1 MAGKIPQQF
10 IDDILARTDIVE
22 LVDARVTLKK
32 AGKDFQACCPF
43 HNEKTPSFTV
53 SQNKQFYHCFGCG
66 AHGSAIGFLMEYD
79 NLDFV
84 EAIQELADTLSLE
97 VPREDGGTFQRPTT
111 DTKALF
117 ALTELANDFYQKQLR
132 EHAQKQEAVDYLK
145 GRGLS
150 GQIAKRFALGFCADE
165 WRAIQT
171 ALGSD
176 EHKREQLVEVGL
188 LIKKGA
194 NDYYDRFRHRIMFP
208 IRDLRGRVMG
218 FGGRV
223 LDKQVNAAADSK
235 PAATQPKYLNSPET
249 PLFHKGKELYGF
261 YEACQSNRKLNQ
273 VLVVEGYMDVVA
285 LAQHGI
291 SYAVATLG
299 TATSVEHIER
309 LFRKVEDII
318 FCFDGDRAGRDAA
331 WRALEN
337 ALPTL
342 RDGRQIRFLFLP
354 DGEDPDTLVRQ
365 EGSER
370 FAQRIAQAN
379 TLSQYLF
386 DHLGQG
392 GDTNTID
399 GRARLAEAAKPLL
412 KKLPGGTFQQMMI
425 AELAQRTRIDVN
437 LLSID
442 ISGNTLKP
450 AQTANRYKAATIPR
464 TLGAQRGP
472 SLVRKTITVL
482 LHRPDLAKT
491 TENSTWLK
499 DVDQAGI
506 ILLTDLLELLHQ
518 HPHLS
523 TGGILEHWRD
533 TEHGRHLAKLAAQP
547 SLLDSDALAAEWDD
561 TLASLRKAAHEAQLD
576 KLEERDRLG
585 IASAEE
591 KAEIKRRYQALGQQK
606 D

>member
-10 IDDILARTDIVE
+10 IDDILARSDIVE
-22 LVDARVTLKK
+22 LIDARVTLKK
-32 AGKDFQACCPF
+32 AGKDFHACCPF

-53 SQNKQFYHCFGCG
+53 SQSKQFYHCFGCG
-66 AHGSAIGFLMEYD
+66 AHGTAIGFLMEYD

-84 EAIQELADTLSLE
+84 EAIQELADSLSLE
-97 VPREDGGTFQRPTT
+97 VPREDGGTMQRPST

-117 ALTELANDFYQKQLR
+117 ALTEQANDFYQKQLR
-132 EHAQKQEAVDYLK
+132 EHAQQQEAVDYLK

-165 WRAIQT
+165 WRAIHT
-171 ALGSD
+171 ALGKD
-176 EHKREQLVEVGL
+176 ERTREQLVEVGL
-188 LIKKGA
+188 LIKKNT

-208 IRDLRGRVMG
+208 IRDLRGRIIG
-218 FGGRV
+218 FGGRILGDDTQGSV
-223 LDKQVNAAADSK
+223 KAAGGK
-235 PAATQPKYLNSPET
+235 TPGAAQPKYLNSPET

-261 YEACQSNRKLNQ
+261 YEACQNNRKLNRI
-273 VLVVEGYMDVVA
+273 LVVEGYMDVVA
-285 LAQHGI
+285 LAQHNI

-337 ALPTL
+337 ALPAL
-342 RDGRQIRFLFLP
+342 HDGRQIRFLFLP
-354 DGEDPDTLVRQ
+354 DGEDPDTLVRK
-365 EGSER
+365 EGYEH
-370 FAQRIAQAN
+370 FEQRIAHAH

-386 DHLGQG
+386 DHLGS
-392 GDTNTID
+392 DVDASTID

-412 KKLPGGTFQQMMI
+412 KKLPNGTFQQMMI

-442 ISGNTLKP
+442 ICGDTVKS
-450 AQTANRYKAATIPR
+450 AQTNRRHKPT
-464 TLGAQRGP
+464 TTQRGP
-472 SLVRKTITVL
+472 SLVRKAITVL
-482 LHRPDLAKT
+482 LNRPDLAAT
-491 TENSTWLK
+491 TDNTDWLK
-499 DVDQAGI
+499 DIDQAGI
-506 ILLTDLLELLHQ
+506 VLLLDLLELLRQ

-523 TGGILEHWRD
+523 TAGILEHWRD
-533 TEHGRHLAKLAAQP
+533 IEHGKHLSKLAAQP
-547 SLLDSDALAAEWDD
+547 ALLESEALAAEWEDA
-561 TLASLRKAAHEAQLD
+561 LNRLSNAAKEAQLER
-576 KLEERDRLG
+576 LEERDRLG
-585 IASAEE
+585 IASVEE
-591 KAEIKRRYQALGQQK
+591 KAELKRRYQRLGQHK

>member
-22 LVDARVTLKK
+22 LIDARVTLKK

-117 ALTELANDFYQKQLR
+117 ALTELANDFYQIQLR
-132 EHAQKQEAVDYLK
+132 QHAQKQEAVDYLK

-176 EHKREQLVEVGL
+176 EGRREQLVEVGL
-188 LIKKGA
+188 LIKKSA

-208 IRDLRGRVMG
+208 IRDLRGRVVG

-223 LDKQVNAAADSK
+223 LGDG
-235 PAATQPKYLNSPET
+235 TPKYLNSPET

-261 YEACQSNRKLNQ
+261 YEACQSNRKLKK

-291 SYAVATLG
+291 TYAVATLG
-299 TATSVEHIER
+299 TATSVEHVER

-331 WRALEN
+331 WRALEH

-342 RDGRQIRFLFLP
+342 REGRQIRFLFLP

-365 EGSER
+365 EGYER
-370 FAQRIAQAN
+370 FSQRIAQAN

-386 DHLGQG
+386 DHLGK
-392 GDTNTID
+392 DTDASTID

-442 ISGNTLKP
+442 ISGNTVKP
-450 AQTANRYKAATIPR
+450 TQTANRYTAT
-464 TLGAQRGP
+464 TNQRGP

-491 TENSTWLK
+491 TENGAWLK
-499 DVDQAGI
+499 DIDQAGI
-506 ILLTDLLELLHQ
+506 ILLIDLLELLHQ

-533 TEHGRHLAKLAAQP
+533 TEHGRHLSKLAAQP
-547 SLLDSDALAAEWDD
+547 SLLGSDALAAEWSD
-561 TLASLRKAAHEAQLD
+561 TLSRLRKTANEAQLER
-576 KLEERDRLG
+576 LEERDRLG
-585 IASAEE
+585 IANAEE
-591 KAEIKRRYQALGQQK
+591 KAEIKRRYQKLGQHK

>member
-22 LVDARVTLKK
+22 LIDARVTLKK
-32 AGKDFQACCPF
+32 AGKDFHACCPF

-84 EAIQELADTLSLE
+84 EAIQELADSLSLD
-97 VPREDGGTFQRPTT
+97 VPREDGGTFQRPST

-117 ALTELANDFYQKQLR
+117 ALTELANDFYQTQLR
-132 EHAQKQEAVDYLK
+132 QHAQKQQAVDYLK

-176 EHKREQLVEVGL
+176 EGRREQLVEVGL
-188 LIKKGA
+188 LIKKSA

-208 IRDLRGRVMG
+208 IRDLRGRVVG

-223 LDKQVNAAADSK
+223 LGDG
-235 PAATQPKYLNSPET
+235 TPKYLNSPET

-285 LAQHGI
+285 LAQYGI
-291 SYAVATLG
+291 TYAVATLG

-337 ALPTL
+337 TLPTL
-342 RDGRQIRFLFLP
+342 HEGRQIRFLFLP

-365 EGSER
+365 EGFER
-370 FAQRIAQAN
+370 FSQRIAQAQ

-386 DHLGQG
+386 DHLGKET
-392 GDTNTID
+392 DASTID

-442 ISGNTLKP
+442 ISGNTAKT
-450 AQTANRYKAATIPR
+450 AQTANRYTAT
-464 TLGAQRGP
+464 TNQRGP

-491 TENSTWLK
+491 TENGAWLK
-499 DVDQAGI
+499 DIDQAGI
-506 ILLTDLLELLHQ
+506 ILLIDLLELLHQ

-533 TEHGRHLAKLAAQP
+533 TEHGQHLSKLAAQP

-561 TLASLRKAAHEAQLD
+561 TLSRLRKTANEAQLE

-585 IASAEE
+585 IANAEE
-591 KAEIKRRYQALGQQK
+591 KAEIKRRYQKLGQHK

>member
-22 LVDARVTLKK
+22 LIDTRVTLKK

-84 EAIQELADTLSLE
+84 EAIQELADGLSLE

-117 ALTELANDFYQKQLR
+117 ALTELANDFYQLQLR
-132 EHAQKQEAVDYLK
+132 QHAQKQEAVDYLK

-176 EHKREQLVEVGL
+176 EGKHEQLVEVGL
-188 LIKKGA
+188 LIKKSA

-208 IRDLRGRVMG
+208 IRDLRGRVVG

-223 LDKQVNAAADSK
+223 LGDG
-235 PAATQPKYLNSPET
+235 TPKYLNSPET

-261 YEACQSNRKLNQ
+261 YEACQSNRKLKK

-291 SYAVATLG
+291 TYAVATLG
-299 TATSVEHIER
+299 TATSVEHVER

-331 WRALEN
+331 WRALEH

-342 RDGRQIRFLFLP
+342 REGRQIRFLFLP

-365 EGSER
+365 EGYER
-370 FAQRIAQAN
+370 FSQRIAQAN

-386 DHLGQG
+386 DHLGKET
-392 GDTNTID
+392 DASTID

-442 ISGNTLKP
+442 ISGNTAKT
-450 AQTANRYKAATIPR
+450 AQTANRYTAT
-464 TLGAQRGP
+464 TNQRGP

-491 TENSTWLK
+491 TENGAWLK
-499 DVDQAGI
+499 DIDQAGI
-506 ILLTDLLELLHQ
+506 ILLIDLLELLHQ

-533 TEHGRHLAKLAAQP
+533 TEHGQHLSKLAAQP

-561 TLASLRKAAHEAQLD
+561 TLSRLRKTANEAQLER
-576 KLEERDRLG
+576 LEERDRLG
-585 IASAEE
+585 IANAEE
-591 KAEIKRRYQALGQQK
+591 KAEIKRRYQKLGQHK